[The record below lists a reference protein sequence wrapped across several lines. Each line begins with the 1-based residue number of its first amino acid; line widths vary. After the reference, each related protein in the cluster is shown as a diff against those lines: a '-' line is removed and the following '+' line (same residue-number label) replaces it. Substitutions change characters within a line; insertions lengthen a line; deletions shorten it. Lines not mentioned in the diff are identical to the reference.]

1 MPLLRHRPPAI
12 IAAAL
17 AAVVVGIAAGCGS
30 SSSSSSTP
38 ATTPASTPATTATT
52 VTTPTTATTSTTA
65 GTPTTK
71 GTTQQFTTDLT
82 TANSALTDFA
92 KVIQSGGSNLSDL
105 QANVPKARADV
116 KKFDGAITN
125 IGTYSL
131 DSPALERKR
140 SGIAGTGHQVSDTL
154 NRFLDAVEKGDQ
166 SAAIAVL
173 PDLQSAI
180 SAFSSAATS

>member
-30 SSSSSSTP
+30 SSSSSS
-38 ATTPASTPATTATT
+38 TPASTPATTATT

-82 TANSALTDFA
+82 TANGALTDFA
-92 KVIQSGGSNLSDL
+92 KVIQSGGSNLNDL